1 MDLERC
7 RYIVVEGPI
16 GAGKTSLARQLAEH
30 LDGEMLL
37 EQPEDNPFLS
47 RFYDDM
53 ARFALPTQ
61 LTFLFQ
67 RADQLRELAQI
78 DMFRQPTVSDFLLD
92 KDPLFARINLT
103 DDEYALYEKVY
114 KHLKPQTAVPDLVIY
129 LQAPVDTLVARVR
142 MRGIPFEQAVP
153 DEYLARIADAYSRF
167 FYQYDEAPLLIINSE
182 RLNFVDNPAHMKMLL
197 ARVAGMRSRREFFN
211 LGQVVARMEIIRTAA
226 DLARRLDGAGR
237 VAFVPTMGNLHDGHL
252 RLTQIAREHGDAVVA
267 SIFVNRLQFGP
278 NEDFDR
284 YPRTFEADHAAL
296 ERVGV
301 DVLFAPL
308 EQEMYPT
315 PQVYRVQPPPLADE
329 LEGAFRP
336 GFFGGVCTVVLK
348 LFNLVQPDV
357 AVFGKKD
364 RQQLKIVRGMV
375 QQFNLPIEIVP
386 AETVRADDGLALSSR
401 NGYLSA
407 DERREAPNLY
417 RVLRGIADAIVA
429 GRSDYANLEAAGR
442 AELAARGW
450 KVDYVAVRHGLA
462 LRIPHPEGFDHP
474 NLLIV
479 LGAATLG
486 NTRLIDNVDVVRQD
500 GKD

>member
-1 MDLERC
+1 M
-7 RYIVVEGPI
+7 
-16 GAGKTSLARQLAEH
+16 
-30 LDGEMLL
+30 
-37 EQPEDNPFLS
+37 
-47 RFYDDM
+47 
-53 ARFALPTQ
+53 
-61 LTFLFQ
+61 
-67 RADQLRELAQI
+67 
-78 DMFRQPTVSDFLLD
+78 
-92 KDPLFARINLT
+92 RII
-103 DDEYALYEKVY
+103 
-114 KHLKPQTAVPDLVIY
+114 H
-129 LQAPVDTLVARVR
+129 
-142 MRGIPFEQAVP
+142 
-153 DEYLARIADAYSRF
+153 
-167 FYQYDEAPLLIINSE
+167 
-182 RLNFVDNPAHMKMLL
+182 
-197 ARVAGMRSRREFFN
+197 
-211 LGQVVARMEIIRTAA
+211 TAA
-226 DLARRLDGAGR
+226 DLARHLEGAGR
-237 VAFVPTMGNLHDGHL
+237 VAFVPTMGNLHAGHMQL
-252 RLTQIAREHGDAVVA
+252 CRIARAHGDAVVT

-284 YPRTFEADHAAL
+284 YPRTLESDRTGL
-296 ERVGV
+296 EREGV
-301 DVLFAPL
+301 DVLFAPH

-348 LFNLVQPDV
+348 LFNLVRPDV

-407 DERREAPNLY
+407 AERAEAPNLY
-417 RVLRGIADAIVA
+417 RVLRGIADAIAA
-429 GRSDYANLEAAGR
+429 GRKDYANLEAAGR

-450 KVDYVAVRHGLA
+450 KVDYVAIRHGLA

-474 NLLIV
+474 NLLIA

-486 NTRLIDNVDVVRQD
+486 ATRLIDNVDVVPQH